1 MGTLKDIAN
10 EVGISQAAVSL
21 YLNNKDTTRV
31 SEKTKKKIEDVV
43 KKHNY
48 SINIFARSL
57 ATSKSKLVGIL
68 IPTSQPFFLNEY
80 TNELLSGIQS
90 KLSEDGFGIVFLP
103 ASKESSVEIIEE
115 QLKRSV
121 GCDGYIVFSTGFCSK
136 EQMEKNIDNVSN
148 LNLPYVTINI
158 PKLDSN
164 INQILIPA
172 IHYPEGIKYLVN
184 KGHKNIITL
193 LGRKNGYNSHILYKN
208 TVALF
213 EELNLE
219 RNNKRIYFGDYEALK
234 ATEVALEAIKANRDA
249 TAICC
254 MSDVMAVATI
264 NACNMLGLKIPD
276 DISIIGRNNSEV
288 AKLAY
293 PKLTTVDL
301 MMRQAGRAAASLLYE
316 AINGEEAIQQVI
328 IHEVIVERDSVKDLN
343 NGN

>member
-1 MGTLKDIAN
+1 MGTLKDIAE
-10 EVGISQAAVSL
+10 EVGISPASVSL
-21 YLNNKDTTRV
+21 YLNNKNTNRV
-31 SEKTKKKIEDVV
+31 GEKTKKKIDIAV

-90 KLSEDGFGIVFLP
+90 KLAEYGYGIVFLP
-103 ASKESSVEIIEE
+103 ASKTSSIEIIEE

-136 EQMEKNIDNVSN
+136 EQMEKNIKNVNN
-148 LNLPYVTINI
+148 LNLPYVTLNI
-158 PKLDSN
+158 PKLDTN

-172 IHYPEGIKYLVN
+172 IHYPKGIEYLVS

-193 LGRKNGYNSHILYKN
+193 LGRKNGYNSQILYEN
-208 TVALF
+208 TVNLYKK
-213 EELNLE
+213 LNLSE
-219 RNNKRIYFGDYEALK
+219 NIDKIYFGDYEALK
-234 ATEVALEAIKANRDA
+234 STKVALKALELNNNA

-254 MSDVMAVATI
+254 MSDVMAIGAI
-264 NACNMLGLKIPD
+264 NACNMLSLKVPD

-288 AKLAY
+288 AKLSY
-293 PKLTTVDL
+293 PRISTVDL
-301 MMRQAGRAAASLLYE
+301 MMRQSGRAAASLLHE
-316 AINGEEAIQQVI
+316 SINGEEAIQQIFINEEI
-328 IHEVIVERDSVKDLN
+328 IERDSIKDLN
-343 NGN
+343 NEN